1 MILVKS
7 NIKINDDYNF
17 DEYRNWYNGIG
28 AAANDFG
35 YWWTNRGVISSYKWD
50 IEFSITKETIY

>member
-28 AAANDFG
+28 ATANDFG
-35 YWWTNRGVISSYKWD
+35 YWWTNRGVIGSYKWD

>member
-17 DEYRNWYNGIG
+17 DEYRHFYNGIG
-28 AAANDFG
+28 AANDLE
-35 YWWTNRGVISSYKWD
+35 YRWTNRGVIGSYKWD